1 MIRPIPQC
9 TRRAIR
15 VPQRLC
21 VSGSWW
27 SLGFRVLGDSFGTR
41 FR

>member
-1 MIRPIPQC
+1 VRG
-9 TRRAIR
+9 AD
-15 VPQRLC
+15 LC

-27 SLGFRVLGDSFGTR
+27 SLGFRLLGDSFGTR